1 MKCFETYFCIRKKPT
16 GMSTKN
22 EMCFIFSEVSMKER
36 HLTFIL
42 LKVYFQRSYLC
53 IESSYFVSLEFDA
66 GTNLSIAAKS
76 GI

>member
-1 MKCFETYFCIRKKPT
+1 MK
-16 GMSTKN
+16 
-22 EMCFIFSEVSMKER
+22 CFIFSEVSMKER

-42 LKVYFQRSYLC
+42 LKVYFQGSYLC
-53 IESSYFVSLEFDA
+53 IENSYSVSLEFDA